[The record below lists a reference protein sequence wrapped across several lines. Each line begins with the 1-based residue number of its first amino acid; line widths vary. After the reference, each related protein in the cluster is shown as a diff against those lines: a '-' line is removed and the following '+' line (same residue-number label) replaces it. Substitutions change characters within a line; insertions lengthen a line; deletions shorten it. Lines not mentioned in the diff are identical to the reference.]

1 MTTKTWDIWNL
12 LRLECIPF
20 LWSGAGESSNLRE
33 ADNRKG
39 KWNGQKSHYKPE
51 EDQTPQKQATR
62 LRWSLVPL
70 LITRLAQQRT
80 VMPKTTQPQ
89 GFLCYFTAS
98 EQRLDIC
105 GFLSPDITKSLW
117 PTTLQNYTSH
127 FWKYQPH
134 LSLTYTYSYLSHL
147 L

>member
-1 MTTKTWDIWNL
+1 MTKKPWDIWSS

-20 LWSGAGESSNLRE
+20 LCSGAGESSNLRE
-33 ADNRKG
+33 ADNRNG

-51 EDQTPQKQATR
+51 EDQTPQNQATR
-62 LRWSLVPL
+62 LRWSLVLL
-70 LITRLAQQRT
+70 LITRLGQQRT

-89 GFLCYFTAS
+89 GFLWYFTAS
-98 EQRLDIC
+98 EQPLDILR
-105 GFLSPDITKSLW
+105 LSKTWHHQIPRTHYTS
-117 PTTLQNYTSH
+117 NYTSH